1 MNPKMSQKSKPYPGF
16 FLTIE
21 GGDGCGKSS
30 VATALT
36 QRLQAEGRTVVHTR
50 EPGGTPTAEKI
61 RALLLDP
68 QVEVAPTAEAL
79 LFLASR
85 AQHLHEKILPAL
97 HRGEVVICERFND
110 STLAY
115 QAGARHLGFEQVHT
129 LCELACNHI
138 QPQCT
143 LLLDLDP
150 KVGLQRRA
158 GRVEDRMEQEG
169 LAFQYEVRQ
178 NYLLLAD
185 KYPERIVII
194 DATQPLDEVI
204 QSASSALMHRI
215 GSLK

>member
-1 MNPKMSQKSKPYPGF
+1 VSKPYSGF

-30 VATALT
+30 VAASLAEK
-36 QRLQAEGRTVVHTR
+36 LQAEGRTVLHTR

-61 RALLLDP
+61 RSLLLDP
-68 QVEVAPTAEAL
+68 DAEVSPTAEAL

-97 HRGEVVICERFND
+97 HRAEVVICERFND

-115 QAGARHLGFEQVHT
+115 QAGARHLGFDHIHQ

-138 QPQCT
+138 KPQCT
-143 LLLDLDP
+143 FLLDLDP
-150 KVGLQRRA
+150 KIGLERRT
-158 GRVEDRMEQEG
+158 GRIEDRLEKEG

-185 KYPERIVII
+185 KYPERIKVL
-194 DATQPLDEVI
+194 DASLPLENVVEGAWTLI
-204 QSASSALMHRI
+204 LNRL
-215 GSLK
+215 GSVR